1 MNIIISNQ
9 VDESDR
15 DSLVAEVARIRVLLD
30 KYNIHEIPSP
40 KHISRCDYETRDEYK
55 IAKALYFK
63 TYKGEFNTLNDE
75 MKRNENLITVLC
87 RTKVEEDYKKQLAEG
102 TVIHTP
108 EEAEHIKLKQK
119 LDGLEADRRS
129 LANAHYYQKT
139 KNIAFQKREIK
150 ALLKTQDVKKEAE
163 ASGVDVT
170 HLTKGTNVI
179 KPLCLCGKRC
189 GVIKFADIK
198 THSKVKK
205 HQLFKSV
212 IEVIHYKRQFNNIKK
227 VTTKINNHLAD
238 SRRVVRKKRDDGSS
252 FTITKMT
259 EKEIIEYYTDQA
271 LPMNEVL
278 VPPLRTPYIERV
290 NYSDIYKNRILGLRV
305 TVFYFNNK

>member
-63 TYKGEFNTLNDE
+63 TYKSEFNTLNDE

-271 LPMNEVL
+271 LPMNEDL
-278 VPPLRTPYIERV
+278 VPPLRYSYIEPV
-290 NYSDIYKNRILGLRV
+290 KYTDKYKYLILGLRV
-305 TVFYFNNK
+305 STYFMNNK